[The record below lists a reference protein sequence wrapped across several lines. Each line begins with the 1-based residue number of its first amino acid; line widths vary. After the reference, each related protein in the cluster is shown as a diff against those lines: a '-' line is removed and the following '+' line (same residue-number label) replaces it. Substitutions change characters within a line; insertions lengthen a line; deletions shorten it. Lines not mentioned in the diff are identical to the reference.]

1 MSDLSEGAARTA
13 SAETHRRADAVRS
26 RSSILESA
34 ARRLALDPTAGVE
47 QIAAAAGVTRQTV
60 YAHFG
65 TRDRLI
71 EKTLDD
77 ATERM
82 IALFDRA
89 ALEQLPAP
97 EALVALVHIA
107 FTSRD
112 PFAQFLFA
120 MGSDPSRAGDRR
132 RHEPVFDRL
141 DIIVRRGQADGSL
154 DPSLPAVWIR
164 SATVAL
170 AHATAEAVAA
180 RAIPR
185 ARAETALTDG
195 LKRLFRP

>member
-1 MSDLSEGAARTA
+1 VP
-13 SAETHRRADAVRS
+13 HRRADAIRS
-26 RSSILESA
+26 RSSILASA
-34 ARRLALDPTAGVE
+34 ARQLAVDPGAGVE

-65 TRDRLI
+65 TRDALI

-82 IALFDRA
+82 IAAFDRA
-89 ALEQLPAP
+89 GLDELPASEALET
-97 EALVALVHIA
+97 LVHLA

-112 PFAQFLFA
+112 PSARFLFA
-120 MGSDPSRAGDRR
+120 VGADPSRAGDRR
-132 RHEPVFDRL
+132 RHEPVFERL
-141 DIIVRRGQADGSL
+141 NAIVRRGQADGSFDATL
-154 DPSLPAVWIR
+154 SAAWIR

-170 AHATAEAVAA
+170 AHATAELIAE
-180 RAIPR
+180 RAIP
-185 ARAETALTDG
+185 AMAAETALTSG